1 MNETN
6 RRSNN
11 RSVDSPM
18 PSIKKRMV
26 YLIASLVVLSPVI
39 ALAVLSALATKPKNL
54 GANNG
59 LLTPCPNSPNC
70 VSTQTPDSQHTIEAI
85 VLEGSPE
92 DAMRKLKAVLAVIP
106 RMGIVTETESYLHA
120 EATSLIFR
128 YRDDVEFVID
138 RQANLI
144 HFRSASRVGNSDLGA
159 NRKRMEEIR
168 KAFKQP

>member
-1 MNETN
+1 
-6 RRSNN
+6 
-11 RSVDSPM
+11 M

-39 ALAVLSALATKPKNL
+39 ALAVLSALASKPKNL
-54 GANNG
+54 GENNG
-59 LLTPCPNSPNC
+59 RLAPCPNSPNC
-70 VSTQTPDSQHTIEAI
+70 VSTQNADSQHMIEAI
-85 VLEGSPE
+85 VFDGSPE
-92 DAMRKLKAVLAVIP
+92 DAIRKLKAVLAVIP
-106 RMGIVTETESYLHA
+106 RMQIVTETENYLHA

-128 YRDDVEFVID
+128 FRDDVEFYID
-138 RQANLI
+138 RQANVI

>member
-1 MNETN
+1 MAVQ
-6 RRSNN
+6 
-11 RSVDSPM
+11 SVGSM
-18 PSIKKRMV
+18 RSIKKRMV
-26 YLIASLVVLSPVI
+26 YLTVTLVVLSPVI

-54 GANNG
+54 GANNDR
-59 LLTPCPNSPNC
+59 LAPCPNSPNC
-70 VSTQTPDSQHTIEAI
+70 VSTQNADSQHTIEAI
-85 VLEGSPE
+85 VFDGSPE

-106 RMGIVTETESYLHA
+106 RMEIITETESYIHA

-128 YRDDVEFVID
+128 FRDDVEFVVD

-144 HFRSASRVGNSDLGA
+144 HFRSASRVGKSDLGA

>member
-1 MNETN
+1 
-6 RRSNN
+6 
-11 RSVDSPM
+11 M
-18 PSIKKRMV
+18 PSITKRTV

-39 ALAVLSALATKPKNL
+39 ALVVLKALATKPKNL

-59 LLTPCPNSPNC
+59 RLAPCPNSPNC
-70 VSTQTPDSQHTIEAI
+70 VSTQNADSQHSIEAI
-85 VLEGSPE
+85 VFDGPPE

-106 RMGIVTETESYLHA
+106 RMEIITETESYIHA

-128 YRDDVEFVID
+128 FRDDVEFFID
-138 RQANLI
+138 QQSNLI
-144 HFRSASRVGNSDLGA
+144 HFRSASRVGKSDLGA

>member
-1 MNETN
+1 MKETN

-18 PSIKKRMV
+18 PSIKKPMV
-26 YLIASLVVLSPVI
+26 YLIATLVVLSPVI

-59 LLTPCPNSPNC
+59 RLAPCPNSPNC
-70 VSTQTPDSQHTIEAI
+70 VLTQNSDSQHTIEAL
-85 VLEGSPE
+85 VFNGPPE

-106 RMGIVTETESYLHA
+106 RMEIITETESYLHA
-120 EATSLIFR
+120 EATSLFFR
-128 YRDDVEFVID
+128 FRDDVEFVIE
-138 RQANLI
+138 RQSNVI
-144 HFRSASRVGNSDLGA
+144 HFRSASRVGHSDMGA

-168 KAFKQP
+168 KAFR

>member
-1 MNETN
+1 
-6 RRSNN
+6 
-11 RSVDSPM
+11 M

-39 ALAVLSALATKPKNL
+39 ALAVLSALASKPKNL
-54 GANNG
+54 GENNG
-59 LLTPCPNSPNC
+59 LLAPCPNSPNC
-70 VSTQTPDSQHTIEAI
+70 VSTQTSDSQHTIEAM
-85 VLEGSPE
+85 VFDGSPE
-92 DAMRKLKAVLAVIP
+92 DAMRKIKAVLAVIP
-106 RMGIVTETESYLHA
+106 RIEIITETESYIHA

-128 YRDDVEFVID
+128 YRDDIEFVIV

-144 HFRSASRVGNSDLGA
+144 HFRSASRVGNSDMGA